1 MPAAERGHKA
11 LGRAAAARHG
21 SQLLAVLGLCTV
33 AMLEACRGGVSQA
46 RATLVTAGLAYAV
59 QVRLLDCTCWWVQ
72 GSYTATVSQKSKP
85 MNAKTQ
91 AVSKRTAKRSVSC

>member
-11 LGRAAAARHG
+11 LGRAAAARHL

-59 QVRLLDCTCWWVQ
+59 QVRLHDCTCLHMGELHCSASRAQVGGWLLGWQPV
-72 GSYTATVSQKSKP
+72 AP
-85 MNAKTQ
+85 IIMH
-91 AVSKRTAKRSVSC
+91 

>member
-59 QVRLLDCTCWWVQ
+59 QVRLHDCTCLAY
-72 GSYTATVSQKSKP
+72 GSYI
-85 MNAKTQ
+85 
-91 AVSKRTAKRSVSC
+91 SVDLEFNLVAGCWDGNHGTCYHALKHIW